1 MSIYTNHHLK
11 EVKIVFPPSHELQK
25 GYSRCTPIKFVCFCC
40 VFFIYRFH
48 SGAAIATGTATE
60 FTRTSANQCQLGGIN
75 NSVKW
80 TIQVSTHSI
89 AHAQAHA
96 LSLSHAHAQTH
107 AITSTNTLTLS
118 RTSTRTDTRTST
130 RANKHSHAHQ

>member
-25 GYSRCTPIKFVCFCC
+25 GYSRCTPIKFVCFV
-40 VFFIYRFH
+40 VFFYLSLH

-96 LSLSHAHAQTH
+96 LSLTHAHAQTH
-107 AITSTNTLTLS
+107 AHAYTHTNEHTSARARTYEHTLISLPHLLDNTC
-118 RTSTRTDTRTST
+118 
-130 RANKHSHAHQ
+130 